1 MFDATAKPPSGI
13 LSGNVVQYGDF
24 DECLSVENAQY
35 CLAEIDF
42 RNVWKEPYL
51 KFQNQVHSYFVFKE
65 EFNDVSI
72 SVVQIKRTLKL
83 TYASSFFQFIQ
94 FFLIRISCSSLLI
107 KN

>member
-1 MFDATAKPPSGI
+1 MRINRTPIKNQLKKLILVFDATAKPPSGI

-51 KFQNQVHSYFVFKE
+51 NFQNQVHSYFVFKE
-65 EFNDVSI
+65 EFDDVSVPI
-72 SVVQIKRTLKL
+72 V
-83 TYASSFFQFIQ
+83 
-94 FFLIRISCSSLLI
+94 LI
-107 KN
+107 KSIVFE